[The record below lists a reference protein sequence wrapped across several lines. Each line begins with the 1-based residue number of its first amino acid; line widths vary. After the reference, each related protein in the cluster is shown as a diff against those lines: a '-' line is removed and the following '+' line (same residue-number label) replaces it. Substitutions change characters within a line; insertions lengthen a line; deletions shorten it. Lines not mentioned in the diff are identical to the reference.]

1 MESSPN
7 KKSTFALGFIL
18 LCVMILAGCAQ
29 LRPDSDTSHIRRN
42 IQSPNINVPEPIS
55 GSEVDLPIESLP
67 SDSFWV
73 RPTFGQG
80 ILPNLQVRN
89 LSVTEQGLFDVLQ
102 IIFADTSFP
111 LSFEGGPDAA
121 SRYGVVTVNNLS
133 GSLTDVMN
141 KLGEI
146 MGFFWTISSSGV
158 VRIMPEQQFVVTMP
172 PVLAEDNMAGITNTL
187 QYLGAKD
194 LYLDRINRS
203 VVFRANRTALRAIEG
218 YLDRARQSRSLIVYD
233 MNVLQ
238 VDLNDSNNMGIRWEL
253 LQEGA
258 ALTGGAGSSGVQG
271 GLASRT
277 PTGLDTLILGRNFSA
292 NFLLDFLRTQGDVKT
307 LSQPKLGLMN
317 GSNGT
322 IRVGQSTTFVSRVGS
337 QIVNGVS
344 QSQADTEQLQ
354 TGLQVSLTGEVH
366 DATIYSRIN
375 ISITELLALRRFTA
389 LGIDLNLPEVAD
401 RELKTQVRCRPGD
414 TILLGGIT
422 VTRSQDD
429 YQNGAAIQSRTEST
443 KLTELVITIRPKLL
457 NFVQPGEHIS
467 PPSHVVG
474 DPQPAPVMQDETK
487 VPVRQSVMPSQ
498 TPVQRP
504 VMEMSP
510 SQEGLASLKMS
521 HELAGLKMSYQLASF
536 SQEQSFRRDQES
548 QSLEN
553 MGAMDL
559 LRLAWVRL
567 WEGFQSDAPPT
578 QLSQR

>member
-1 MESSPN
+1 MEAGPD
-7 KKSTFALGFIL
+7 KRSTLALGFTLVCVL
-18 LCVMILAGCAQ
+18 LAAGCAQ
-29 LRPDSDTSHIRRN
+29 LRPDSDTDHIRRS
-42 IQSPNINVPEPIS
+42 IQSPKVNLPQPVS

-80 ILPNLQVRN
+80 MLPNLQVRN

-102 IIFADTSFP
+102 IIFSDTSFP

-146 MGFFWTISSSGV
+146 MGFFWTITNSGV

-187 QYLGAKD
+187 QYLGARD

-203 VVFRANRTALRAIEG
+203 VVFRANRSALRAIEG
-218 YLDRARQSRSLIVYD
+218 YLDKARQSRSLIVYD

-238 VDLNDSNNMGIRWEL
+238 VDLNDSNNMGVRWEL

-258 ALTGGAGSSGVQG
+258 GLETAGVGSGGVQG
-271 GLASRT
+271 ATVTRT
-277 PTGLDTLILGRNFSA
+277 ATGLDTLILGRNFST
-292 NFLLDFLRTQGDVKT
+292 NFLLDFLRSQGDVKT

-317 GSNGT
+317 GTNGS

-344 QSQADTEQLQ
+344 QSQADTQQLQ

-366 DATIYSRIN
+366 DATIYSRIK

-389 LGIDLNLPEVAD
+389 LGVDLNLPEVAD

-429 YQNGAAIQSRTEST
+429 YQSGPAIQSRSEST

-457 NFVQPGEHIS
+457 NFVQPGANIS
-467 PPSHVVG
+467 PPSHVMGEQVKP
-474 DPQPAPVMQDETK
+474 DLAQESPVERTRLPVTEPVKQA
-487 VPVRQSVMPSQ
+487 VPRPIEPNPTVSV
-498 TPVQRP
+498 V
-504 VMEMSP
+504 
-510 SQEGLASLKMS
+510 SLKMS
-521 HELAGLKMSYQLASF
+521 HQLGSWSAQKDKPKIQEDRPVDQMTPIQLLQLAWS
-536 SQEQSFRRDQES
+536 
-548 QSLEN
+548 
-553 MGAMDL
+553 
-559 LRLAWVRL
+559 RL
-567 WEGFQSDAPPT
+567 WNGGKAPSYTELT
-578 QLSQR
+578 QR

>member
-1 MESSPN
+1 MESSPPR
-7 KKSTFALGFIL
+7 KSNCALGFTL
-18 LCVMILAGCAQ
+18 VCVLFAAGCAQ
-29 LRPDSDTSHIRRN
+29 LRPDSDTDHIRRS
-42 IQSPNINVPEPIS
+42 IQSPKVNVPQPIS

-80 ILPNLQVRN
+80 LLPNLQVRN

-146 MGFFWTISSSGV
+146 MGFFWTITNSGV

-187 QYLGAKD
+187 QYLGARD

-203 VVFRANRTALRAIEG
+203 VVFRANRSALRAIEG
-218 YLDRARQSRSLIVYD
+218 YLDKARQSRSLIVYD

-238 VDLNDSNNMGIRWEL
+238 VDLNDSNNMGVRWEL

-258 ALTGGAGSSGVQG
+258 GLEGAGAGSRGVQG
-271 GLASRT
+271 AAVTRT
-277 PTGLDTLILGRNFSA
+277 ATGLDTLILGRNFST
-292 NFLLDFLRTQGDVKT
+292 NFLLDFLRSQGDVKT

-317 GSNGT
+317 GTNGS

-344 QSQADTEQLQ
+344 QSQADTQQLQ

-389 LGIDLNLPEVAD
+389 LGVDLNLPEVAD

-429 YQNGAAIQSRTEST
+429 YQSGAAINSRNEST

-457 NFVQPGEHIS
+457 NFVQPGANIT
-467 PPSHVVG
+467 PPSHVMGKPEKPAFAQEAPVQETSH
-474 DPQPAPVMQDETK
+474 PQPPVAPVK
-487 VPVRQSVMPSQ
+487 PVEPS
-498 TPVQRP
+498 P
-504 VMEMSP
+504 
-510 SQEGLASLKMS
+510 GNAIAGLKMS
-521 HELAGLKMSYQLASF
+521 HELVSLKAMATPARPNSPQNIDDLGPIQL
-536 SQEQSFRRDQES
+536 FR
-548 QSLEN
+548 
-553 MGAMDL
+553 M
-559 LRLAWVRL
+559 AWAKL
-567 WEGFQSDAPPT
+567 WDGFQGDSFPT
-578 QLSQR
+578 QLTQR